1 MLLPCGKQLYN
12 TGGKTMTRKTDIIS
26 MAKTIKDYFVKNKT
40 YPKSVLV
47 KGETFTIQ
55 EATYLMSS
63 FVAHPQENIDKMKVA
78 GASAPNGD
86 RVNRRVVK
94 SVYQDMA
101 KRCSQ
106 YIKQNGK
113 LPNYVTILDGQK
125 CSIILWMLQLSK
137 IVSAYD
143 GAFMSGILI
152 NSQDL
157 VKPTPKPVNEIFDY
171 FIKVFGNV
179 TSIDGA
185 LAKIQGLGYGFYYN
199 NKLTNKQTI
208 DGLKSSDG
216 EKPNCTDVSQMM
228 WHVGKG
234 LNYEIRAIHV
244 MCRSGVG
251 HVRLQF
257 KHPVNTG
264 GNWINRDPACV
275 IDGGEVSEIWCS
287 NGTYLATNPEW
298 FMEDLNK

>member
-1 MLLPCGKQLYN
+1 MVEVS
-12 TGGKTMTRKTDIIS
+12 KTDVY
-26 MAKTIKDYFVKNKT
+26 TIGKIVLDYFKKNKT
-40 YPKSVLV
+40 YPKSVKV
-47 KGETFTIQ
+47 KGVDYTIQ
-55 EATYLMSS
+55 QSTLLMSLV
-63 FVAHPQENIDKMKVA
+63 VATNKGTVSVIRVG
-78 GASAPNGD
+78 GASSPNGD
-86 RVNRRVVK
+86 RCNREVNK
-94 SVYQDMA
+94 TTYQDMC
-101 KRCSQ
+101 KRLNQ
-106 YIKQNGK
+106 YITQNGK
-113 LPNYVTILDGQK
+113 LPNYVTIDGKQK
-125 CSIILWMLQLSK
+125 CSIILFMLQLSK
-137 IVSAYD
+137 IVSYMKD
-143 GAFMSGILI
+143 NGTYPSKILI
-152 NSQDL
+152 NSNDL
-157 VKPTPKPVNEIFDY
+157 VKPQPKPVNEIFDY

-185 LAKIQGLGYGFYYN
+185 LAKIQGRGYGFYYD
-199 NKLTNKQTI
+199 NKLTNKQVI

-234 LNYEIRAIHV
+234 LNYEVRAIHV

-275 IDGGEVSEIWCS
+275 IDGGEVSAIWCS

>member
-1 MLLPCGKQLYN
+1 MVEVS
-12 TGGKTMTRKTDIIS
+12 KTDVY
-26 MAKTIKDYFVKNKT
+26 TIGKIVLNYFKKNKT
-40 YPKSVLV
+40 YPKSVKV
-47 KGETFTIQ
+47 KGVDYTIQ
-55 EATYLMSS
+55 QSTLLMSLV
-63 FVAHPQENIDKMKVA
+63 VATNKGTVSVIRVG
-78 GASAPNGD
+78 GASSPNGD
-86 RVNRRVVK
+86 RCNREVNK
-94 SVYQDMA
+94 TTYQDMC
-101 KRCSQ
+101 KRLNQ
-106 YIKQNGK
+106 YIIQNGK
-113 LPNYVTILDGQK
+113 LPNYVTIDGKQK
-125 CSIILWMLQLSK
+125 CSIILFMLQLSK
-137 IVSAYD
+137 IISYMKD
-143 GAFMSGILI
+143 NGTYPSKILI
-152 NSQDL
+152 NSNDL
-157 VKPTPKPVNEIFDY
+157 VKPQPKPVNEIFDY

-185 LAKIQGLGYGFYYN
+185 LAKIQGRGYGFYYD
-199 NKLTNKQTI
+199 NKLTNKQVI
-208 DGLKSSDG
+208 DGLKKDNG

-234 LNYEIRAIHV
+234 LNYEVRAIHV

-275 IDGGEVSEIWCS
+275 IDGGEVSAIWCS

>member
-1 MLLPCGKQLYN
+1 MVEVS
-12 TGGKTMTRKTDIIS
+12 KTDVY
-26 MAKTIKDYFVKNKT
+26 TIGKIVLDYFKKNKT
-40 YPKSVLV
+40 YPKSVKV
-47 KGETFTIQ
+47 KGVDYTIQ
-55 EATYLMSS
+55 QSTLLMSLV
-63 FVAHPQENIDKMKVA
+63 VATNKGTVSVIRVG
-78 GASAPNGD
+78 GASSPNGD
-86 RVNRRVVK
+86 RCNREVNK
-94 SVYQDMA
+94 TTYQDMC
-101 KRCSQ
+101 KRLNQ
-106 YIKQNGK
+106 YIIQNGK
-113 LPNYVTILDGQK
+113 LPNYVTIDGKQK
-125 CSIILWMLQLSK
+125 CSIILFMLQLSK
-137 IVSAYD
+137 IISYMKD
-143 GAFMSGILI
+143 NGSYPSKILI
-152 NSQDL
+152 NSNDL
-157 VKPTPKPVNEIFDY
+157 VKPQPKPVNEIFDY

-185 LAKIQGLGYGFYYN
+185 LAKIQGRGYGFYYD
-199 NKLTNKQTI
+199 NKLTNKQVI

-234 LNYEIRAIHV
+234 LNYEVRAIHV

>member
-1 MLLPCGKQLYN
+1 MVEVS
-12 TGGKTMTRKTDIIS
+12 KTDVY
-26 MAKTIKDYFVKNKT
+26 TIGKIVLDYFKKNKT
-40 YPKSVLV
+40 YPKSVKV
-47 KGETFTIQ
+47 KGVDYTIQ
-55 EATYLMSS
+55 QSTLLMSLV
-63 FVAHPQENIDKMKVA
+63 VATNKGTVSVIRVG
-78 GASAPNGD
+78 GASSPNGD
-86 RVNRRVVK
+86 RCNREVNK
-94 SVYQDMA
+94 TTYQDMC
-101 KRCSQ
+101 KRLNQ
-106 YIKQNGK
+106 YITQNGK
-113 LPNYVTILDGQK
+113 LPNYVTIDGKQK
-125 CSIILWMLQLSK
+125 CSIILFMLQLSK
-137 IVSAYD
+137 IISYMKD
-143 GAFMSGILI
+143 NGSYPSKILI
-152 NSQDL
+152 NSNDL
-157 VKPTPKPVNEIFDY
+157 VKPQPKPVNEIFDY

-185 LAKIQGLGYGFYYN
+185 LAKIQGRGYGFYYD
-199 NKLTNKQTI
+199 NKLTNKQVI

-234 LNYEIRAIHV
+234 LNYEVRAIHV

-275 IDGGEVSEIWCS
+275 IDGGEVSAIWCS